1 MSDHN
6 VRQDNISVLAITNLY
21 PVPWAKHRASFN
33 QQQFSLLAE
42 HFPLR
47 ILILVP
53 WLEWLKNREYCA
65 DSTDKA
71 YVPYFYLP
79 GFGRN
84 LTPYFQYISLLIKRK
99 WIRKTPISHILA
111 SWAYPDAVA
120 SLMFAKRYGI
130 KTLVKAHGTD
140 VNENTLHQKRA
151 VQMKKWLN
159 NATTIFC
166 ASKALADKLTT
177 IGIASKKLCV
187 NYNGVNPN
195 IFFPATDGEACSGI
209 VFIGNL
215 LTSKGIYELLDA
227 YHLLLTTTS
236 LPTLHIIGNGPEK
249 QRILDR
255 ITQMGLSN
263 HVVIHGALAL
273 QDVANK
279 LRHAKLLVLPSYREG
294 VPNVILEAFASGV
307 PVVAS
312 DVGGIPE
319 VVTEHTGILTKAKD
333 VESLSKAI
341 NLGLTRSWSKERLAE
356 HAKQF
361 SWPHNIKTVNSR
373 MNLDE

>member
-1 MSDHN
+1 MNEHTMQKN
-6 VRQDNISVLAITNLY
+6 MISILAITNLY

-42 HFPLR
+42 QFPLR

-53 WLEWLKNREYCA
+53 WLEWLKNKTYCN
-65 DSTDKA
+65 DSSEKA

-79 GFGRN
+79 GFGRH

-99 WIRKTPISHILA
+99 WINQTKISHILA

-120 SLMFAKRYGI
+120 CLMYANKHGI
-130 KTLVKAHGTD
+130 KVLVKAHGTD
-140 VNENTLHQKRA
+140 VNENTLHTSRVK
-151 VQMKKWLN
+151 QMKKWLN
-159 NATTIFC
+159 RAITIFC
-166 ASKALADKLTT
+166 ASKDLANKLTN
-177 IGIASKKLCV
+177 IGVDPAKLCV
-187 NYNGVNPN
+187 NYNGVNPE
-195 IFFPATDGEACSGI
+195 IFYPSSEHERSSGI

-215 LTSKGIYELLDA
+215 LTSKGVYELLDA
-227 YHLLLTTTS
+227 YHLLMS
-236 LPTLHIIGNGPEK
+236 DNLPKLHIIGQGPEK
-249 QRILDR
+249 QRILER
-255 ITQMGLSN
+255 LTLLGLQN
-263 HVVIHGALAL
+263 QVILHGALPL

-279 LRHAKLLVLPSYREG
+279 LRHAELLVLPSYREG

-319 VVTEHTGILTKAKD
+319 VVSEGTGLLTSAKD
-333 VESLSKAI
+333 AEALAQTIKLA
-341 NLGLTRSWSKERLAE
+341 LTQSWSKNRLAE

-361 SWPHNIKTVNSR
+361 SWSHNINTFNNR
-373 MNLDE
+373 MTLDE